1 LKPRKQKQMQN
12 QTKQKTCEEVIWGD
26 GECNGGQAK
35 ERDIEI
41 TPGCVDSVGCV
52 LRRCDTMRVTICKA
66 WVAI

>member
-1 LKPRKQKQMQN
+1 MQN
-12 QTKQKTCEEVIWGD
+12 QTRQKTCEEASVICGD
-26 GECNGGQAK
+26 GECDGRASK

-52 LRRCDTMRVTICKA
+52 VRRCDSMRVTICKA